1 MTVGMCNETGCLS
14 VLTFGFQSPGK
25 LMFRSRERVPNS
37 AVSSSYVINKIGTK
51 DLVLQ
56 FIFIKVWLSH

>member
-1 MTVGMCNETGCLS
+1 MIVGTCNETGCLS
-14 VLTFGFQSPGK
+14 VLTFGFQFPGK
-25 LMFRSRERVPNS
+25 LMFRSS
-37 AVSSSYVINKIGTK
+37 VSSSYVINKIGTK